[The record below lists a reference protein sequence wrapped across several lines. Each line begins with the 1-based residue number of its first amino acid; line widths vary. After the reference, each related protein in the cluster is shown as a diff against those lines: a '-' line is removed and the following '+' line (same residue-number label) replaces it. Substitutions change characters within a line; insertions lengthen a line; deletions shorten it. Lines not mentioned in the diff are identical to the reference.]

1 MPRVRHAT
9 PDALGTLRLM
19 PSARD
24 HALAY
29 LARHHVAT
37 LATHGSEGPWA
48 AAVFYV
54 NVDFDLVFLSSPR
67 SRHAGDLARDG
78 AAAVTVQED
87 YADWHVI
94 QGVQCGG
101 RVVALEG
108 DAKEHAQA
116 LYAARFPIARPG
128 AGTPAPIA
136 AALARVH
143 WYRFIASRAYWIDN
157 AAGFGKREQVL

>member
-1 MPRVRHAT
+1 
-9 PDALGTLRLM
+9 M

-37 LATHGSEGPWA
+37 LATQGPEGPWA

-54 NVDFDLVFLSSPR
+54 NIDFDLVFLSSPR
-67 SRHAGDLARDG
+67 SRHAGDLARND
-78 AAAVTVQED
+78 AAAATVQED
-87 YADWHVI
+87 YTDWRTI

-108 DAKEHAQA
+108 DAMTQAQA

-128 AGTPAPIA
+128 PDAPAPIA
-136 AALARVH
+136 AALAKVQ
-143 WYRFIASRAYWIDN
+143 WYRFIAAHAHWIDN